1 VATPAQAAPEDPL
14 FVFVPTPP
22 PVPIPPIFPP
32 PFGYFNGP
40 CGMAVDSQ
48 GSFWVSDYYH
58 DVIDIYDEEAD
69 YVPPPKV
76 EGSTGFLGQLSD
88 IDALDGPCGLAIDD
102 GSLRVYVND
111 YHRAVIAFDIL
122 GSATTITGA
131 GVDEAHPT
139 GVAVDPATGY
149 VYVNDRT
156 HIAVF
161 DSSGDPVEDGGE
173 PLLIGEGSLQDGY
186 GLAFSTHSGTA
197 GRLYVPDAATDTV
210 KVYDPTID
218 KDDPVTTINGSA
230 TPEGEF
236 VSLRDAAI
244 AVDRVTGQVYVVDNL
259 QPQYTE
265 KPEAIVY
272 VFSPAGA
279 YQGHLKYNVT
289 DALPAG
295 LAVDN
300 SSLSSQGRVYVTSN
314 NTSLGA
320 IYAYPPGAA
329 TTAAPQPPAYSLA
342 LKRTGGAGSLSANA
356 GWLRC
361 AGACSASIPAGANL
375 TLSADPAQGSTFAG
389 WSGACEGSDPTCAVR
404 MDEAATVGASFV
416 QLGARAPIEGTTVQS
431 ASAGAA
437 TATAAPAGT
446 QSTHHRVKP
455 KRAKRKSKHRKHP
468 KAHRAHHSGVKAIR

>member
-1 VATPAQAAPEDPL
+1 MGVDP
-14 FVFVPTPP
+14 T
-22 PVPIPPIFPP
+22 
-32 PFGYFNGP
+32 G
-40 CGMAVDSQ
+40 A
-48 GSFWVSDYYH
+48 SFWVSDYYH
-58 DVIDIYDEEAD
+58 DVVDIYETGAD
-69 YVPPPKV
+69 YANATGPGN
-76 EGSTGFLGQLSD
+76 GSVGYLGQLEEVD
-88 IDALDGPCGLAIDD
+88 PLDGPCGLAFDAAGNI
-102 GSLRVYVND
+102 YVND

-329 TTAAPQPPAYSLA
+329 TTAAPQPPAFSLA